1 MVNMSGTRAEVS
13 SAIITGGLASCLHAL
28 EDAFARFAM
37 ELYGSLLP
45 RRFREL
51 LILHTAWHA
60 ESELLWTA
68 HFEVARSTG
77 ISDVQVAA
85 IQQGQIEAFV
95 FNSEERALL
104 HILSRQAWGGPTL
117 YFNPEQIDQICMTE
131 RFYLNI
137 AINQSYCARGTDTF
151 TPASAEDRSGLR
163 TTKTS
168 YVVWE

>member
-1 MVNMSGTRAEVS
+1 MVNMSNARAEVS
-13 SAIITGGLASCLHAL
+13 SAIITGGLGSSLQAL
-28 EDAFARFAM
+28 EDSFARFAM

-45 RRFREL
+45 RRLREL

-68 HFEVARSTG
+68 HFEVAMSTG

-104 HILSRQAWGGPTL
+104 HILSRQAWGGPTH
-117 YFNPEQIDQICMTE
+117 FNPEQIDQIFMTE

-137 AINQSYCARGTDTF
+137 AINQSYCARGTDTL
-151 TPASAEDRSGLR
+151 TPASAEDRSDFR
-163 TTKTS
+163 TTKLPMLLGNR
-168 YVVWE
+168 